1 LKAPLRGGDAASM
14 PSHFATEPTL
24 SPNGRPM
31 RPNGKN
37 EKCDTVEFA
46 ELPIE
51 AAEPYANAYTLS
63 LEWQT

>member
-1 LKAPLRGGDAASM
+1 M